1 MKNEDSETVER
12 FSEKLAGFRK
22 NFSEFP
28 EIFRNVSEISETF
41 PKLSKL
47 WR

>member
-1 MKNEDSETVER
+1 MKNEDSEMVEC

-28 EIFRNVSEISETF
+28 EIFGNVSEISETF
-41 PKLSKL
+41 PKPYKL